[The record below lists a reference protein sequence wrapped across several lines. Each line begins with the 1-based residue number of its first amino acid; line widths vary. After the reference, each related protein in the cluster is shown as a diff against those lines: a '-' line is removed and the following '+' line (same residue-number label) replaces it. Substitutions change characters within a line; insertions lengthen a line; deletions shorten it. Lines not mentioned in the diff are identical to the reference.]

1 MDASRE
7 RIVTLVGLLLAMLLV
22 RWLAAEALDPAPES
36 WVRGENSA
44 PGDGAATGLVFP
56 EPGEPGSGASQGD
69 AQAPTL
75 PVAPL
80 SEPAEPE
87 VATPEVASQSGGEG
101 WDVVGGLADGLQAA
115 VQRRVT
121 EAVGE
126 ADRLGGKA
134 VRAEDVQVSVRALD
148 LRTRRG
154 LVGLASRALLRPAS
168 NHKLLTAAAALVLL
182 GADGEL
188 QTPFLAAQGAV
199 QEGAVLRGYLVARA
213 GADPVHDP
221 DGDGSLGPWLDPL
234 VQALQER
241 GVVRIEGDLVL
252 DEGTFLEPGPAPE
265 WPSTDQHWKEYC
277 ALSGGFSAN
286 AGCLQA
292 TLVARSPGANVP
304 VSLRPRGH
312 GLEERLGVRAVASS
326 KPLDVRVGVAG
337 RRATV
342 RGDLPSSAGTWV
354 ARFRHPDPVEL
365 FGGAV
370 VAQLAEAGV
379 TLSGSV
385 RRERGA
391 PAGELLAVCRSKVAA
406 HLLPVLRDSN
416 NSVADQLWLAAG
428 LDGSGR
434 GDREG
439 AALAVARALEEL
451 GLEAGGLVAVD
462 GSGLSRA
469 DRTSSRQLAAVL
481 AALAERPEALRVL
494 LETLPEAGRTGSL
507 EARMAGTPAE
517 GRVRAKT
524 GFIGGTS
531 GLSGYVLDEHGPRI
545 AFSILVNYPRA
556 GGLNT
561 RVFKP
566 LQDDICREFV
576 AWLDR

>member
-1 MDASRE
+1 M
-7 RIVTLVGLLLAMLLV
+7 
-22 RWLAAEALDPAPES
+22 
-36 WVRGENSA
+36 
-44 PGDGAATGLVFP
+44 
-56 EPGEPGSGASQGD
+56 
-69 AQAPTL
+69 
-75 PVAPL
+75 
-80 SEPAEPE
+80 
-87 VATPEVASQSGGEG
+87 
-101 WDVVGGLADGLQAA
+101 GGLADGLQAA

-121 EAVGE
+121 EAVRE

-134 VRAEDVQVSVRALD
+134 VRGEDVEVSVRALD
-148 LRTRRG
+148 LRARRG

-188 QTPFLAAQGAV
+188 QTPFLAADGAV
-199 QEGAVLRGYLVARA
+199 QEGAVLRGDLVARA

-221 DGDGSLGPWLDPL
+221 DGDGGLGAWLDPL
-234 VQALQER
+234 IQALQGR
-241 GVVRIEGDLVL
+241 GVARIEGDLVL

-265 WPSTDQHWKEYC
+265 WPSSDQHWKEYC

-286 AGCLQA
+286 AGCLQV
-292 TLVARSPGANVP
+292 TLVARAPGANVP
-304 VSLRPRGH
+304 VSLLPRGH
-312 GLEERLGVRAVASS
+312 GLEERLGVRAVAGS

-354 ARFRHPDPVEL
+354 ARFRHPDPVGL

-370 VAQLAEAGV
+370 VARLAEAGV
-379 TLSGSV
+379 SLV
-385 RRERGA
+385 RIRATRARGA
-391 PAGELLAVCRSKVAA
+391 WESCSPCAAPKVAA
-406 HLLPVLRDSN
+406 HLPPVLRDSN

-428 LDGSGR
+428 LQGSGR
-434 GDREG
+434 GDRG
-439 AALAVARALEEL
+439 GGRHRA
-451 GLEAGGLVAVD
+451 
-462 GSGLSRA
+462 SRA
-469 DRTSSRQLAAVL
+469 PWRSSVS
-481 AALAERPEALRVL
+481 RPEGWWSWTAPDSLARTAPRAGSSQPYWRRSPSARGPCGSCSRPSPKRVERAASRL
-494 LETLPEAGRTGSL
+494 AWLGPQQRGASS
-507 EARMAGTPAE
+507 
-517 GRVRAKT
+517 AKT